1 MLQTETLEIDTITGQ
16 IGGMLKGSL
25 DIVRDVDTIF
35 KCRLPDLG
43 IHLFL
48 SLKQN
53 SASHLAFYLLFNIR
67 ERWRIQGIL
76 PKS

>member
-1 MLQTETLEIDTITGQ
+1 MKQKLVNKIFNFRKKLLQIETLIIDTITGQ

-25 DIVRDVDTIF
+25 DLFRDVDTIF

-48 SLKQN
+48 SLK
-53 SASHLAFYLLFNIR
+53 
-67 ERWRIQGIL
+67 
-76 PKS
+76 

>member
-1 MLQTETLEIDTITGQ
+1 MLQRETLEIDTITGQ

-25 DIVRDVDTIF
+25 DLFRDVDTIF

-48 SLKQN
+48 PLKIKF
-53 SASHLAFYLLFNIR
+53 S
-67 ERWRIQGIL
+67 
-76 PKS
+76 